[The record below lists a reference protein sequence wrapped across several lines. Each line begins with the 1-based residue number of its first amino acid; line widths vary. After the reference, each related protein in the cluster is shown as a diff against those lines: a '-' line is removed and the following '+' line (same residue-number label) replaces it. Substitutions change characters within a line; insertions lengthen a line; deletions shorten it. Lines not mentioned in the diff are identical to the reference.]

1 MTRIPSAAKR
11 CRRPLATL
19 FAISLVLVAASCGG
33 NDAETDR
40 AASGGTASTEVAK
53 APARYDELGPHA
65 VGVTTLSIPTDAGG
79 TRDVLV
85 WYPADAAASKAATPE
100 VFKISDLLPPKFRA
114 LVPENLNPG
123 LTLRAARDIPGDRT
137 SGSFPIFVYSHGFGG
152 YPSEYQHLLTHV
164 ASWGFVVVS
173 PVHDERGLL
182 SLLGEPR
189 GIGVDEG
196 KVLTDA
202 ATAARAANAEPSS
215 PLQGI
220 VKTDGKYVV
229 GGHSAGTRSALEAAN
244 ESAEVDGIVQMSGGG
259 SFKDA
264 AVSPRPVVPAL
275 FLTGS
280 TDKVV
285 PLADV
290 TAAFESYN
298 DPKMLVSFEN
308 AGHLSFTD
316 ICTIGRDQGGVL
328 TIANKIGLTA
338 LLGDQGASQLQRLAG
353 DGCAPEWI
361 TPEQTWPAQ
370 EHLTVAFLRWRAG
383 IDSSPAALTAAALTG
398 VGEAKLT
405 FTGSLG

>member
-1 MTRIPSAAKR
+1 M
-11 CRRPLATL
+11 
-19 FAISLVLVAASCGG
+19 
-33 NDAETDR
+33 
-40 AASGGTASTEVAK
+40 
-53 APARYDELGPHA
+53 
-65 VGVTTLSIPTDAGG
+65 
-79 TRDVLV
+79 
-85 WYPADAAASKAATPE
+85 
-100 VFKISDLLPPKFRA
+100 
-114 LVPENLNPG
+114 
-123 LTLRAARDIPGDRT
+123 
-137 SGSFPIFVYSHGFGG
+137 
-152 YPSEYQHLLTHV
+152 
-164 ASWGFVVVS
+164 
-173 PVHDERGLL
+173 HDERGLL

-189 GIGVDEG
+189 GIGIDEG
-196 KVLTDA
+196 KILIDA
-202 ATAARAANAEPSS
+202 AKATRTASADPAS
-215 PLQGI
+215 PLNGI

-244 ESAEVDGIVQMSGGG
+244 GSTDVDGIIQTSGGG

-264 AVSPRPVVPAL
+264 AVTPRPKVPSL

-280 TDKVV
+280 TDKVI

-290 TAAFESYN
+290 TAAFNTFEE
-298 DPKMLVSFEN
+298 PKMLVSFER

-383 IDSSPAALTAAALTG
+383 IDSTPAALSESALTG
-398 VGEAKLT
+398 IGEAKLT
-405 FTGSLG
+405 FTGSFG